1 MCVCVSPCVER
12 QCAEAIK
19 RDFGEVCVVC
29 VCVCYTLSSEC
40 VSSRAQKPFR
50 GTWHECVSCVCANVF
65 CTLSTESVSSHAQK
79 PSKGTLAMVCC
90 VCLCVCVRVFY
101 SVEC

>member
-1 MCVCVSPCVER
+1 MCVFVSCALGVFFSLSVCLRHVCVCVSPCVER

-50 GTWHECVSCVCANVF
+50 GTSA
-65 CTLSTESVSSHAQK
+65 
-79 PSKGTLAMVCC
+79 
-90 VCLCVCVRVFY
+90 
-101 SVEC
+101 